1 MIWQGEHC
9 PNCESHA
16 REAKRWRERAE
27 HYSDQWTAV
36 GTKGQAIIDE
46 LCAENGRLREA
57 LDLLGVALA
66 EHGHTW
72 TVEERTAYEKAMR
85 TPVGET
91 K

>member
-1 MIWQGEHC
+1 MNDIEQKALALV
-9 PNCESHA
+9 N
-16 REAKRWRERAE
+16 EAE
-27 HYSDQWTAV
+27 
-36 GTKGQAIIDE
+36 
-46 LCAENGRLREA
+46 RLREV